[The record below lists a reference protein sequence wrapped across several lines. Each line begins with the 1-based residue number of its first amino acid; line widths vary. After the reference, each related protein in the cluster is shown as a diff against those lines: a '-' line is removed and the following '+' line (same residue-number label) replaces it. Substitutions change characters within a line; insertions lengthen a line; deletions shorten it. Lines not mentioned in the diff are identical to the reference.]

1 MISSCLSKLI
11 KKTVIY
17 LRKLCSQDNYFNF
30 KSNEDNFF
38 IKHIKFERRKE
49 LKENDQCR
57 LNANGVAS

>member
-38 IKHIKFERRKE
+38 IKHIKFKE

>member
-38 IKHIKFERRKE
+38 IKHIKFEKRKE
-49 LKENDQCR
+49 LKENDQ
-57 LNANGVAS
+57 